1 MFNSGLLSLLGR
13 KNSNPL
19 PPLNLLAD
27 FAGGGLMCAMG
38 IVMALLE
45 REKSQKGQ
53 IIDCS
58 MVEGAAYVGSWI
70 YKSKAMPIWG
80 EERGN
85 GW

>member
-1 MFNSGLLSLLGR
+1 
-13 KNSNPL
+13 
-19 PPLNLLAD
+19 
-27 FAGGGLMCAMG
+27 MCAMG

-70 YKSKAMPIWG
+70 FKSKVMPIWG
-80 EERGN
+80 EERGS